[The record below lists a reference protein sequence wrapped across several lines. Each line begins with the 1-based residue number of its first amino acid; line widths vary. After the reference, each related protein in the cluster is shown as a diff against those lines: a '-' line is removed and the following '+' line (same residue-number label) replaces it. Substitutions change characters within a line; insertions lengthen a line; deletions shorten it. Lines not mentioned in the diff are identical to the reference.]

1 MHPLDNPVWESLQS
15 RHASFARMRG
25 GAGRY
30 PPDVA
35 PFVAVGSPEPGASA
49 DLAALVDEG
58 ESVLFVGPCPELPGG
73 WNVQAPVPI
82 AQMVC
87 ASRLDEVAGPAITE
101 LSGPQLADM
110 LALTALVYPH
120 YFRPRTPEMGR
131 YLGIY
136 QGNTLAAMAGE
147 RMGFD
152 GYQEISAVCTHPD
165 YTGRGYA
172 QRLVAELT
180 NSSFDAGRIPFL
192 HVSNENKRA
201 KTLYERLGYVQR
213 TDIPLWSVRRT
224 AESDEAG

>member
-1 MHPLDNPVWESLQS
+1 MHPLDNPVWESLLS
-15 RHASFARMRG
+15 RHASMARMHG

-30 PPDVA
+30 PPEVA
-35 PFVAVGSPEPGASA
+35 PFVAIDPAQPGAED
-49 DLAALVDEG
+49 DLAQLVESG
-58 ESVLFVGPCPELPGG
+58 ESVLFVGPVPTLSSIWSVQGPE
-73 WNVQAPVPI
+73 PI

-87 ASRLDEVAGPAITE
+87 HSRIDAVEGPAITE
-101 LSGPQLADM
+101 LSAAHRADL

-136 QGNTLAAMAGE
+136 VGQALAAMAGE

-165 YTGRGYA
+165 HTGRGYA

-180 NSSFDAGRIPFL
+180 NASFGAGRIPFL
-192 HVSNENKRA
+192 HVSPENKRA
-201 KTLYERLGYVQR
+201 KSLYERLGYVDR
-213 TDIPLWSVRRT
+213 TDIPLWSVQLLVDP
-224 AESDEAG
+224 AS